1 VNNSPFLL
9 KRGDKMDALKAF
21 ILTVIGVIGGFVT
34 TLFGGWSAALTTL
47 IIAMAIDYLSGIIV
61 AGVFNKS
68 IKSET
73 GALESK
79 AGWKGLFRKGM
90 TLLIVLIAYRLDL
103 AVGTTFIKDAV
114 IIAYIANEVISI
126 TENAGLMGVPIP
138 KPILKGIDILKQKSE
153 EDTGNDK

>member
-1 VNNSPFLL
+1 
-9 KRGDKMDALKAF
+9 MDALKAF
-21 ILTVIGVIGGFVT
+21 ILTVIGVTGGFIT

-47 IIAMAIDYLSGIIV
+47 IIAMAIDYLSGMAV
-61 AGVFNKS
+61 AGIFKKS
-68 IKSET
+68 PKSQS

-126 TENAGLMGVPIP
+126 TENAGLMGVTIP
-138 KPILKGIDILKQKSE
+138 KPILKAIDILKQKSE

>member
-1 VNNSPFLL
+1 
-9 KRGDKMDALKAF
+9 MDALKAF

-47 IIAMAIDYLSGIIV
+47 IIAMAIDYLSGMAV
-61 AGVFNKS
+61 AGIFKKS
-68 IKSET
+68 PKSQS

-126 TENAGLMGVPIP
+126 TENAGLMGVTIP
-138 KPILKGIDILKQKSE
+138 KPILKAIDILKQKSE
-153 EDTGNDK
+153 EDADNDK